1 MNDIT
6 TSYHTLVISLDTL
19 NAAIALIDPEIKEYK
34 RYVNEAGTKCF
45 QVIKIILEI
54 LGFRAHAIKD
64 LSCGYAT
71 CLMRAYIVNRI

>member
-1 MNDIT
+1 MNYIT

-19 NAAIALIDPEIKEYK
+19 NAAIALIPEIKEYK

-45 QVIKIILEI
+45 QIIKIILEI

-71 CLMRAYIVNRI
+71 CLMRA